1 MLVDIGLQLSYN
13 DISKHK
19 TILQDLKLNNY
30 RDLQV
35 LGWFKIVNL
44 NSFLVRIYR
53 YGPWK
58 IYFKKPEH
66 TKDSA
71 ANCEAVPHKDTVCCP
86 DKRRSSTCM
95 VCFLPCA
102 IFGN

>member
-35 LGWFKIVNL
+35 LG
-44 NSFLVRIYR
+44 
-53 YGPWK
+53 
-58 IYFKKPEH
+58 
-66 TKDSA
+66 
-71 ANCEAVPHKDTVCCP
+71 
-86 DKRRSSTCM
+86 
-95 VCFLPCA
+95 
-102 IFGN
+102 